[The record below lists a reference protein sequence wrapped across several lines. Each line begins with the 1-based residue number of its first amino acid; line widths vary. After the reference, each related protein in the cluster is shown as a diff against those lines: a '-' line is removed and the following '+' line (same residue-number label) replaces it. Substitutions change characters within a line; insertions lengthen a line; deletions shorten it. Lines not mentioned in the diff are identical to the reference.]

1 MEWMLLPL
9 KRYADFSGRSR
20 RLEYWMFQLFQWL
33 VMLAMFVACI
43 PFMLASETG
52 DDPVWI
58 FFLLGGVFLF
68 YLGMFIPNLA
78 VTWRRMQDQ
87 DIEGWVGILL
97 FFGTIFF
104 SPVGIALLVFMCMDG
119 KAHST
124 RFGPD
129 PKGRGDSDV
138 RDIFA

>member
-1 MEWMLLPL
+1 MILPIR
-9 KRYADFSGRSR
+9 RYADFSGRSR
-20 RLEYWMFQLFQWL
+20 RLEYWMFQLFQWIVIL
-33 VMLAMFVACI
+33 AIVSMMLMFTSISGGEDSAIYIVLIGAAVIVIFYLAM
-43 PFMLASETG
+43 L
-52 DDPVWI
+52 
-58 FFLLGGVFLF
+58 
-68 YLGMFIPNLA
+68 IPNLA

-87 DIEGWVGILL
+87 DIDGWVGLLL
-97 FFGTIFF
+97 FFGTVFF

-119 KAHST
+119 KPHNN

>member
-33 VMLAMFVACI
+33 VMLVMFAACI

-58 FFLLGGVFLF
+58 FFLLGGVILF
-68 YLGMFIPNLA
+68 YLGMFVPNLA

-97 FFGTIFF
+97 FFGTVFF

-119 KAHST
+119 KAHSN